1 MTIIKTIRVTY
12 FGKTF
17 SFPVTTIEA
26 GLDNLERVEAGDV
39 DAEDALEFGVKIGD
53 EKDDGLNKFEL
64 EVDDAGDEAV

>member
-1 MTIIKTIRVTY
+1 M
-12 FGKTF
+12 
-17 SFPVTTIEA
+17 TTIEA